1 LLRLGFT
8 AGELA
13 LGGLTE
19 GLRRLTGI
27 EPEDAVNMFLTAGNA
42 RKLAK
47 RLAGMR
53 GAAMKM
59 GQLLS
64 MESADFLP
72 REFADALAVLRDAAD
87 TMPESQVRRVLGQAY
102 GKGWQDLFTRFDF
115 EPLASASIGQVHRVL
130 THDGRDLVLKIQYP
144 GVARSIGSD
153 VDNLAMF
160 LRLAHVLPFEMDVSG
175 IVAEAKRQLKQEA
188 DYLMEANH
196 LRNYRVLV
204 QEDERFIVPRVH
216 DDLTTKRVLAMD
228 YVSGEA
234 LESLGEDGVDQKLRN
249 RVGALLEHLLFREL
263 FEFRTMQSDP
273 NFANYLYRPEDGRIV
288 LLDFG
293 STVTFTPEF
302 TARYGR
308 IARALIENNEGA
320 ARHYA
325 EQIGYLGAGDSP
337 QHAQRVLTVIRT
349 VCEPIRYDKVY
360 DFGASDLVSRAR
372 DAGFEMLFSSH
383 GEFRAPPPE
392 TIFLHRKLVGS
403 FLLCARIRAR
413 VNVQQLIRPFL

>member
-115 EPLASASIGQVHRVL
+115 
-130 THDGRDLVLKIQYP
+130 
-144 GVARSIGSD
+144 
-153 VDNLAMF
+153 
-160 LRLAHVLPFEMDVSG
+160 
-175 IVAEAKRQLKQEA
+175 
-188 DYLMEANH
+188 
-196 LRNYRVLV
+196 
-204 QEDERFIVPRVH
+204 
-216 DDLTTKRVLAMD
+216 
-228 YVSGEA
+228 
-234 LESLGEDGVDQKLRN
+234 
-249 RVGALLEHLLFREL
+249 
-263 FEFRTMQSDP
+263 
-273 NFANYLYRPEDGRIV
+273 
-288 LLDFG
+288 
-293 STVTFTPEF
+293 
-302 TARYGR
+302 
-308 IARALIENNEGA
+308 
-320 ARHYA
+320 
-325 EQIGYLGAGDSP
+325 
-337 QHAQRVLTVIRT
+337 
-349 VCEPIRYDKVY
+349 
-360 DFGASDLVSRAR
+360 
-372 DAGFEMLFSSH
+372 
-383 GEFRAPPPE
+383 
-392 TIFLHRKLVGS
+392 
-403 FLLCARIRAR
+403 
-413 VNVQQLIRPFL
+413 